1 MQINDIY
8 CGPAVL
14 EMLMG
19 FNGIKIDQ
27 EAIVK
32 AAGNADKIKI
42 RGTLPEEIGIA
53 VKNISPAMQF
63 WYKRF
68 ATLKELSTLV
78 NYFHQPAGIEWQGV
92 FEDEEGEDGG
102 DDDPGHYS
110 IVTKIDTHKNIVM
123 IADPYKH
130 YARKDRRF
138 SILEFERRWWDINEV
153 VDPVTKHKSEMYDY
167 HLMFTVAPEFVTF
180 PAELKMIRG

>member
-1 MQINDIY
+1 MDESN
-8 CGPAVL
+8 
-14 EMLMG
+14 
-19 FNGIKIDQ
+19 
-27 EAIVK
+27 
-32 AAGNADKIKI
+32 
-42 RGTLPEEIGIA
+42 
-53 VKNISPAMQF
+53 
-63 WYKRF
+63 
-68 ATLKELSTLV
+68 LKTGLIIT
-78 NYFHQPAGIEWQGV
+78 
-92 FEDEEGEDGG
+92 EDEEGEDGG